1 MPAKPMPEPPEES
14 APPADEKGPE
24 AGGTASSATRTG
36 TPASGPR
43 GTPAVRAGD
52 SAARKAT
59 PAPRTGTPAVR
70 AGDSAARAGHSAPR
84 KGDSAARTGAPT
96 PRRGAPAPR
105 TAAAVADRGIPAEAV
120 TPLIRGVAVL
130 RELTE
135 ADGTLS
141 LSGLERATGLARSTV
156 DRVTATL
163 ARMGYVRFDGRDVH
177 LSPRLME
184 LGNAYMSALRLPALL
199 SPHADALA
207 DELDE
212 SVSLAVAD
220 RDGIRFIHQ
229 ATRRRAM
236 SLSFRIGD
244 LLPAERTAPGP
255 LFATEWTAAD
265 WQRWRDRRAADP
277 RDLSFTAVP
286 PRTQRA
292 DVRDDETFARR
303 TEEASANGWSL
314 DDQLIEPGLVAI
326 SVPVRTP
333 GADGRI
339 ASVASVVSHT
349 SRHTAHNLRTT
360 LLPRLR
366 SAVRVMERELR
377 GTPPPEPGPPPSD
390 LALWTGA
397 SKQQLGREFIESLAR
412 GLTVLTAFGEGRPEL
427 TLTEVARSTGLA
439 RATARRALITYEHL
453 GLVAPVGRTFALT
466 PRILSLGFP
475 PLSRTSLPEIA
486 QPHLADLTSRIHEST
501 SLAVLSDTGE
511 EIQYTA
517 RVTTARVMSV
527 NITVGTRLPA
537 YATALGRVL
546 LADAPA
552 RTITDEPAL
561 RGALSSVLSSVRSQ
575 GYALVDEE
583 LEEGLRSIAVPVR
596 DRSGRVV
603 AALNTAMHAS
613 RRTPEECVTDL
624 LPELTATATRIQTD
638 LHTAARFTDVPL
650 T

>member
-1 MPAKPMPEPPEES
+1 M
-14 APPADEKGPE
+14 
-24 AGGTASSATRTG
+24 
-36 TPASGPR
+36 
-43 GTPAVRAGD
+43 
-52 SAARKAT
+52 
-59 PAPRTGTPAVR
+59 
-70 AGDSAARAGHSAPR
+70 
-84 KGDSAARTGAPT
+84 
-96 PRRGAPAPR
+96 
-105 TAAAVADRGIPAEAV
+105 
-120 TPLIRGVAVL
+120 IRGVTVL

-135 ADGTLS
+135 ANGTLS

-207 DELDE
+207 DDLDE

-255 LFATEWTAAD
+255 LFATRWTAAD
-265 WQRWRDRRAADP
+265 WQRWRERRAADP

-286 PRTQRA
+286 PRTYGGDA
-292 DVRDDETFARR
+292 EDGEYDETFVHR
-303 TEEASANGWSL
+303 TREASAHGWSL

-326 SVPVRTP
+326 SVPVRSPAP
-333 GADGRI
+333 GGRI
-339 ASVASVVSHT
+339 VSVASVVSHT
-349 SRHTAHNLRTT
+349 SRHTARDLRTT

-366 SAVRVMERELR
+366 SAVRAMERELHAA
-377 GTPPPEPGPPPSD
+377 PPPEPGPPPSD

-427 TLTEVARSTGLA
+427 TLTEVSQATGLA

-453 GLVAPVGRTFALT
+453 GLVATAGRTFTLT
-466 PRILSLGFP
+466 PRVLSLGFP
-475 PLSRTSLPEIA
+475 PLSRTTLPEIA

-501 SLAVLSDTGE
+501 SLAVLSDSGE

-517 RVTTARVMSV
+517 RVATARVMSV

-546 LADAPA
+546 LADASGDALPESPRA
-552 RTITDEPAL
+552 FTSHTITDRRTLTQAL
-561 RGALSSVLSSVRSQ
+561 TSVRAQ

-613 RRTPEECVTDL
+613 RRTPKECVTDL
-624 LPELTATATRIQTD
+624 VPELTATAARIQTD
-638 LHTAARFTDVPL
+638 LHTAARFTHVPL

>member
-1 MPAKPMPEPPEES
+1 V
-14 APPADEKGPE
+14 
-24 AGGTASSATRTG
+24 AG
-36 TPASGPR
+36 
-43 GTPAVRAGD
+43 
-52 SAARKAT
+52 
-59 PAPRTGTPAVR
+59 
-70 AGDSAARAGHSAPR
+70 
-84 KGDSAARTGAPT
+84 
-96 PRRGAPAPR
+96 R
-105 TAAAVADRGIPAEAV
+105 TAAAVAERGAPAEAV
-120 TPLIRGVAVL
+120 TPLIRGIAVL

-156 DRVTATL
+156 DRITATL
-163 ARMGYVRFDGRDVH
+163 ARMAYVRFDGRDVH

-255 LFATEWTAAD
+255 LFATEWTATD
-265 WQRWRDRRAADP
+265 WQHWRDRRASDP

-286 PRTQRA
+286 PRTYAA
-292 DVRDDETFARR
+292 DRRDDETFARR
-303 TEEASANGWSL
+303 TAEASANGWSV

-349 SRHTAHNLRTT
+349 SRHTAYHLRTT
-360 LLPRLR
+360 LLRRLR
-366 SAVRVMERELR
+366 SAVTDMERELR
-377 GTPPPEPGPPPSD
+377 RTPPPVPGPPPSD

-427 TLTEVARSTGLA
+427 TLTEVAQATGLA

-453 GLVAPVGRTFALT
+453 GLVAPAGRTFTLT
-466 PRILSLGFP
+466 PRVLSLGFP

-486 QPHLADLTSRIHEST
+486 RPHLADLTSRIHEST
-501 SLAVLSDTGE
+501 SLAVLSDSGE

-517 RVTTARVMSV
+517 RVATARVMSV

-552 RTITDEPAL
+552 GTITDEHLPEGTLA
-561 RGALSSVLSSVRSQ
+561 SVRSQ

-583 LEEGLRSIAVPVR
+583 LEEGLRSIAVPIR

-613 RRTPEECVTDL
+613 RRTPEECVTHL
-624 LPELTATATRIQTD
+624 LPELTATAGRIQTD
-638 LHTAARFTDVPL
+638 LHTAARFTNVPL

>member
-1 MPAKPMPEPPEES
+1 MPETTPEES
-14 APPADEKGPE
+14 APTADEADEKGPPAE
-24 AGGTASSATRTG
+24 GTAALIGTG
-36 TPASGPR
+36 SG
-43 GTPAVRAGD
+43 GD
-52 SAARKAT
+52 
-59 PAPRTGTPAVR
+59 V
-70 AGDSAARAGHSAPR
+70 
-84 KGDSAARTGAPT
+84 
-96 PRRGAPAPR
+96 
-105 TAAAVADRGIPAEAV
+105 PAEAV
-120 TPLIRGVAVL
+120 APLIRGIAVL

-135 ADGTLS
+135 ANGTLS

-156 DRVTATL
+156 DRITATL

-184 LGNAYMSALRLPALL
+184 LGNAYLSALRLPALL

-220 RDGIRFIHQ
+220 QDGIRFIHQ

-265 WQRWRDRRAADP
+265 WRRWRDRRAADP

-286 PRTQRA
+286 PRTNRA
-292 DVRDDETFARR
+292 DPRDDESFARR

-333 GADGRI
+333 GTDGRI

-349 SRHTAHNLRTT
+349 SRHTARNLRTT
-360 LLPRLR
+360 LLPKLR
-366 SAVRVMERELR
+366 STVEAMERELR
-377 GTPPPEPGPPPSD
+377 DTPPPEPGPPPAD

-412 GLTVLTAFGEGRPEL
+412 GLTVLTAFGEGREEL
-427 TLTEVARSTGLA
+427 TLTEVARATGLA

-453 GLVAPVGRTFALT
+453 GLVAPSGRTFTPT
-466 PRILSLGFP
+466 PRVLSLGFP
-475 PLSRTSLPEIA
+475 PLSRTTLSEIA

-501 SLAVLSDTGE
+501 SLAVLSDSGE

-537 YATALGRVL
+537 YATAPGRIL
-546 LADAPA
+546 LADTRA
-552 RTITDEPAL
+552 E
-561 RGALSSVLSSVRSQ
+561 GALASVRAQ

-583 LEEGLRSIAVPVR
+583 LEEGLRSVAVPIR

-603 AALNTAMHAS
+603 AALNTALHAS
-613 RRTPEECVTDL
+613 RRTPTECVTDL

-638 LHTAARFTDVPL
+638 FHTAARFTHVPAS
-650 T
+650 

>member
-1 MPAKPMPEPPEES
+1 MA
-14 APPADEKGPE
+14 
-24 AGGTASSATRTG
+24 TA
-36 TPASGPR
+36 
-43 GTPAVRAGD
+43 
-52 SAARKAT
+52 SAAREG
-59 PAPRTGTPAVR
+59 AP
-70 AGDSAARAGHSAPR
+70 
-84 KGDSAARTGAPT
+84 AARTASTLGE
-96 PRRGAPAPR
+96 RG
-105 TAAAVADRGIPAEAV
+105 TPAEAV
-120 TPLIRGVAVL
+120 TPLIRGIAVL

-156 DRVTATL
+156 DRITATL

-255 LFATEWTAAD
+255 LFATEWTPAD
-265 WQRWRDRRAADP
+265 WQHWRDRRAADP

-286 PRTQRA
+286 PRRYAA
-292 DVRDDETFARR
+292 DTRDDETFADR
-303 TEEASANGWSL
+303 TAEASAHGWSV

-333 GADGRI
+333 GPDSRI

-349 SRHTAHNLRTT
+349 SRHTAHHLRTA

-366 SAVRVMERELR
+366 SAVADMERALR
-377 GTPPPEPGPPPSD
+377 RTPPPEPGPPPSD

-427 TLTEVARSTGLA
+427 TLTEVAQATGLA

-453 GLVAPVGRTFALT
+453 GLVAPAGRTFTLT
-466 PRILSLGFP
+466 PRVLSLGFP

-501 SLAVLSDTGE
+501 SLAVLSDSGE

-517 RVTTARVMSV
+517 RVATARVMSV

-537 YATALGRVL
+537 HATALGRVL
-546 LADAPA
+546 LADAPGDA
-552 RTITDEPAL
+552 PRPESLRAFTPHTITEQQTL
-561 RGALSSVLSSVRSQ
+561 EKVLTSVRSQ

-583 LEEGLRSIAVPVR
+583 LEEGLRSIAVPIR

-603 AALNTAMHAS
+603 AAVNTAMHAS
-613 RRTPEECVTDL
+613 RRTPRECVTDL
-624 LPELTATATRIQTD
+624 LPELTLTAGRIQTD
-638 LHTAARFTDVPL
+638 LHTASRFTHVPL
-650 T
+650 S

>member
-1 MPAKPMPEPPEES
+1 MP
-14 APPADEKGPE
+14 
-24 AGGTASSATRTG
+24 T
-36 TPASGPR
+36 
-43 GTPAVRAGD
+43 
-52 SAARKAT
+52 
-59 PAPRTGTPAVR
+59 
-70 AGDSAARAGHSAPR
+70 
-84 KGDSAARTGAPT
+84 
-96 PRRGAPAPR
+96 
-105 TAAAVADRGIPAEAV
+105 EAV
-120 TPLIRGVAVL
+120 TPLIRGIAVL

-156 DRVTATL
+156 DRIAATL
-163 ARMGYVRFDGRDVH
+163 ARMGYVRVDGRDVH
-177 LSPRLME
+177 LSPHLME
-184 LGNAYMSALRLPALL
+184 LGNAYLAALRLPALL

-255 LFATEWTAAD
+255 LFATEWTPAD
-265 WQRWRDRRAADP
+265 WQRWRERRAADP

-286 PRTQRA
+286 PRTYGA
-292 DVRDDETFARR
+292 DARYDEDFVRRV
-303 TEEASANGWSL
+303 EEASANGWAV

-326 SVPVRTP
+326 SAPIRSPHTD
-333 GADGRI
+333 GEAAAHTDGEAAAGEGRI
-339 ASVASVVSHT
+339 ACVASIVSHT
-349 SRHTAHNLRTT
+349 SRHTAHHLRTT

-366 SAVRVMERELR
+366 SAVTEMEEELR
-377 GTPPPEPGPPPSD
+377 RTPPPEPGPPPSN
-390 LALWTGA
+390 LALWTGE
-397 SKQQLGREFIESLAR
+397 SKLRLGRDFIESLAR

-427 TLTEVARSTGLA
+427 TLTEVARATGLA

-453 GLVAPVGRTFALT
+453 NLVTTRQSRTFTLT
-466 PRILSLGFP
+466 PRVLSLGYP

-501 SLAVLSDTGE
+501 SLAVLSDSGE

-517 RVTTARVMSV
+517 RVTTGRVMSV

-537 YATALGRVL
+537 KATAGGRVL
-546 LADAPA
+546 LAD
-552 RTITDEPAL
+552 RTDDRTSQHILA
-561 RGALSSVLSSVRSQ
+561 SVRSD

-583 LEEGLRSIAVPVR
+583 LEEGLRSLAVPIR
-596 DRSGRVV
+596 DRAGRVV
-603 AALNTAMHAS
+603 AALSTAMHAP
-613 RRTPEECVTDL
+613 RRSLRECVTDL
-624 LPELTATATRIQTD
+624 LPELMSTATHIESD
-638 LHTAARFTDVPL
+638 LHTATRFTHVPL

>member
-1 MPAKPMPEPPEES
+1 MPETTPEES
-14 APPADEKGPE
+14 APTADEADEKGPPAE
-24 AGGTASSATRTG
+24 GTAALIGTG
-36 TPASGPR
+36 SG
-43 GTPAVRAGD
+43 GD
-52 SAARKAT
+52 
-59 PAPRTGTPAVR
+59 V
-70 AGDSAARAGHSAPR
+70 
-84 KGDSAARTGAPT
+84 
-96 PRRGAPAPR
+96 
-105 TAAAVADRGIPAEAV
+105 PAEAV
-120 TPLIRGVAVL
+120 APLIRGIAVL

-135 ADGTLS
+135 ANGTLS

-156 DRVTATL
+156 DRITATL

-184 LGNAYMSALRLPALL
+184 LGNAYLSALRLPALL

-220 RDGIRFIHQ
+220 QDGIRFIHQ

-265 WQRWRDRRAADP
+265 WRRWRDRRAADP

-286 PRTQRA
+286 PRTNRA
-292 DVRDDETFARR
+292 DPRDDESFARR

-333 GADGRI
+333 GTDGRI

-360 LLPRLR
+360 LLPKLR
-366 SAVRVMERELR
+366 STVEAMERELR
-377 GTPPPEPGPPPSD
+377 DTPPPEPGPPPAD

-412 GLTVLTAFGEGRPEL
+412 GLTVLTAFGEGREEL
-427 TLTEVARSTGLA
+427 TLTEVARATGLA

-453 GLVAPVGRTFALT
+453 GLVAPSGRTFTPT
-466 PRILSLGFP
+466 PRVLSLGFP
-475 PLSRTSLPEIA
+475 PLSRTTLSEIA

-501 SLAVLSDTGE
+501 SLAVLSDSGE

-537 YATALGRVL
+537 YATAPGRIL
-546 LADAPA
+546 LADTRA
-552 RTITDEPAL
+552 E
-561 RGALSSVLSSVRSQ
+561 GALASVRAQ

-583 LEEGLRSIAVPVR
+583 LEEGLRSVAVPIR

-603 AALNTAMHAS
+603 AALNTALHAS
-613 RRTPEECVTDL
+613 RRTPTECVTDL

-638 LHTAARFTDVPL
+638 FHTAARFTHVPAS
-650 T
+650 